1 MKIERTVTT
10 SASPDRV
17 FAYLS
22 DFTTTTEWDPGTVV
36 TTRLSGDGG
45 VGTTYSNT
53 SKFLGRETKL
63 TYEVVEYAEP
73 ARIVLHG
80 HNETVDATDSI
91 AVTADGEGSRV
102 VYTADFSFK
111 GLARLVAPLL
121 APALKKLG
129 DDAEK
134 GLGDALARL
143 AE

>member
-10 SASPDRV
+10 AASPERV

-36 TTRLSGDGG
+36 TTRASGDGG

-53 SKFLGRETKL
+53 SRVLGRETKL
-63 TYEVVEYAEP
+63 TYEVVEYADP

-91 AVTADGEGSRV
+91 AVSADGEGSRV

-111 GLARLVAPLL
+111 GVAKLVAPLL

-134 GLGDALARL
+134 GLREALARL
-143 AE
+143 AG

>member
-10 SASPDRV
+10 AASAERV

-36 TTRLSGDGG
+36 TTRVSGDGG

-53 SKFLGRETKL
+53 STFLGRETKL
-63 TYEVVEYAEP
+63 TYEVVEYADP
-73 ARIVLHG
+73 VRIVLHG

-91 AVTADGEGSRV
+91 AVSADGEGSRV

-111 GLARLVAPLL
+111 GVAKLVAPLL

-134 GLGDALARL
+134 GLREALARL
-143 AE
+143 AG